1 MRRSHPP
8 LEAGTDSRWIVLGQ
22 VSGVF
27 GVQGWVRVLSH
38 TRDRAG
44 ILEYDPLYLDMEG
57 EWRPVAIAEAH
68 GHGKGLIARLAG
80 CANRDAAAALVG
92 RALAVRREQLPPT
105 APGEYYWADL
115 IGLRVVTREGVSLGS
130 VAYLFATGANDVLVV
145 QGEQERLL
153 PFIQG
158 EVINA
163 IDLDHGVIHVDWDPA
178 F

>member
-1 MRRSHPP
+1 
-8 LEAGTDSRWIVLGQ
+8 
-22 VSGVF
+22 
-27 GVQGWVRVLSH
+27 
-38 TRDRAG
+38 
-44 ILEYDPLYLDMEG
+44 
-57 EWRPVAIAEAH
+57 VAIAEAH